1 MIRKMQAKVVTVHER
16 LQEIQS
22 ILRVADEENKID
34 AESEIDEVLTKINQI
49 KALALDGRL
58 KLSMQEED
66 QAEHAD
72 VKSDCKL
79 FTFFY
84 GGPLKNSVLSIG
96 ADGALRKSQNLNID
110 LQNWYS
116 CQIDYRTVF

>member
-66 QAEHAD
+66 QAEHSE

-84 GGPLKNSVLSIG
+84 GGSLKKSLLSIG